1 MKVDKELIDKIANLA
16 KLEFDNQSIE
26 KIKNDLEKILNF
38 VDKLNEIET
47 KNIEPLIYINEEVN
61 NLRDDDIQP
70 SIHQEDALKNAP
82 HKDSDYFKIPTV
94 LKKS

>member
-38 VDKLNEIET
+38 VNKLNEIET
-47 KNIEPLIYINEEVN
+47 ENIEPLIYINEEVN